1 MKKPIMKNII
11 RCMLILVM
19 AAGFAACGSSTASET
34 NTKKVIFTPD
44 APKPVGP
51 YSQGILFEATLY
63 CAGQIGIDP
72 NTGELVEGGAGVE
85 TDQVIRNLGAVLQAA
100 NMSYEDVVM
109 ATMFLKDLNDYSTAN
124 EVYARYFVSDPP
136 ARQVVEVSRIPRDGN
151 VEISVIAMKSPI

>member
-1 MKKPIMKNII
+1 MKSII

-34 NTKKVIFTPD
+34 NSKKVIFTPD

-72 NTGELVEGGAGVE
+72 NTGELVEGGAGEE

-124 EVYARYFVSDPP
+124 EVYARYFDNDPP

-151 VEISVIAMKSPI
+151 VEISVIAMKRPI